1 MQFPNPFKKDKP
13 EETTGD
19 LRIEPQMGN
28 ESQAPWDV
36 QSTPNEEEPPAF
48 AVVGDERAKG
58 MPGNPMAQDAF
69 GATDPIRASD
79 AIYATRS
86 ACGHEAR
93 GGTRARRTR
102 DVVS

>member
-48 AVVGDERAKG
+48 AVVGDARA
-58 MPGNPMAQDAF
+58 
-69 GATDPIRASD
+69 
-79 AIYATRS
+79 
-86 ACGHEAR
+86 
-93 GGTRARRTR
+93 
-102 DVVS
+102 